1 MSKPLSYYADLV
13 KNANTDDLASRV
25 QRQRQAYLNSINT
38 GGTQESAPIPVR
50 QQVSL
55 PGVTNN
61 QLSNA
66 ILMPNNVQV
75 KANQELMM
83 QGLQPA
89 YLGQA
94 PTVTQEQPLSD
105 PTGLHRIAS
114 GASGVVKSMAATIPM
129 FVDTTAQTL
138 ENRSKDSQ
146 NHFYRDAYKEYQNL
160 YNLVEDYKKKNPDSV
175 RTVTKQDPTDP
186 RGVRQIT
193 ETEYSSQ
200 LQALM
205 NQLKDKETFMNL
217 QRDTTPV
224 ASNSLGME
232 MYRDA
237 NKDKEYA
244 LQGLDET
251 GRFIGSTLMSIGQNA
266 LTLPFAAVNPLVPL
280 GMMSANAASDRMGEL
295 NEQRVSAGEA
305 LGRGV
310 LAGGIEAATEK
321 VSLENL
327 LDIAKTAPKSLKEAV
342 VRTLQQSG
350 TEASEEAVSYALNA
364 LADYAADDPEAEFN
378 IRGLLESS
386 LGGALSGGLM
396 GGGANLVGYAKGQ
409 NVASFDESKPAIAL
423 PVGEQ
428 LTEHQGGIP
437 NLPSQQ
443 INSQNEFKQ
452 PSIPF
457 AKQQTK
463 AIPLAP
469 DYAAQLIGQDTYNTL
484 QQIAQKANTT
494 VSIVQGKGYNG
505 YYQDGRIYINANSD
519 KPVLTTMKH
528 ELTHHL
534 ETSEYYNALQ
544 QMMMNEYSKTSKHGV
559 DKLVEAIQEDYAN
572 YGVNLSNE
580 DARHEFAAKYVE
592 EKLFTDEASVKKL
605 YQEQPNLFKRV
616 YEWIKDT
623 IKYVRSS
630 KEQRALMDIEKLYVK
645 AMNDTSQRDTFKS
658 SNTSY
663 SFDNKSF
670 NDIVNQDNVIR
681 MEDGTYAFKVDFEM
695 NQGNTLTQK
704 NVRDI
709 IKSLGPQIVT
719 LDGDVINI
727 TSPGASEYVY
737 GTSSKSMYADTL
749 NKKMNL
755 AGSLEDAI
763 KTSNYEYTENNIKQT
778 GKSGLLAPDGF
789 DKRTARIIDKSGNAY
804 ELNLVIGINQNTRSP
819 YFGKNFYDVSN
830 IKTSALKSVSAKGS
844 TLHSADVTNNISN
857 NSESVKTDM
866 QIALEKAG
874 LIDSNVKQ
882 SIGKSLSEH
891 DTNRSKLE
899 ERVSGDD
906 LLDAQDLIE
915 EIKAVN
921 GDIDENGYVTVYHRT
936 NAENAKRIKATKSMV
951 AKEDGLFFSTK
962 ENGQNEGYGDTV
974 IKLSIPV
981 EKLMLDDLFYDEA
994 HLRLPLGNKR
1004 KLYVGD
1010 YLSDVRQSMGK
1021 TLSEYEQLLSDQKG
1035 NSKTIEHSNNVSEKT
1050 RTIQDAERRSLT
1062 QLSKQIQDVFGISR
1076 SDVNNELKADVLKLK
1091 EAIQTTGKIDSEMAD
1106 VLFDKAW
1113 NLGQSRDTT
1122 MYELY
1127 PELSTSIKEAGLD
1140 IDLAKRALGATAY
1153 NDYRFEAKKL
1163 VGMQKGGRSI
1173 DSYYN
1178 ELANTYPE
1186 LFDESVN
1193 NEADQLYAIL
1203 NVADELQPR
1212 NKSLNDTDAKLYKEG
1227 YRQDFHKALNDYLT
1241 AMERYQSISNENKV
1255 KSTLAETMSYDEYN
1269 SLMSQ
1274 INGLERDYN
1283 RVMREPFTQKEKTY
1297 ADLISKGQL
1306 DYADVKN
1313 ANIDNI
1319 RKIVEV
1325 KQPLEKARKAK
1336 SEYRKSIK
1344 NNRIEKAKRFIESMP
1359 MWKEKKQGFL
1369 YSMETAERNILD
1381 VVGNNDEG
1389 KAMNEAYITPIHI
1402 SEAARNKFMNFYRDR
1417 IRNLNLT
1424 SKESE
1429 VVQRYGEGDMSAE
1442 DVVKFGFDL
1451 DKINHAVEEF
1461 KGVYSELLNKMN
1473 EVLVKNG
1480 YNPIQARENYFPHFL
1495 EQNDGTLETIK
1506 RLLNPKNDLDN
1517 LGTSLAGITET
1528 FRPGK
1533 QFFANTLQRH
1543 SDKTVFDAVRGFDNY
1558 IDGVSNVI
1566 YHTDNIQNL
1575 RALEETIRYQNSDE
1589 GIKARIDE
1597 INNDGELSEDERQSR
1612 INELFRDK
1620 GTTGKFGEFV
1630 SWLNRYTNNLAG
1642 KKSVEDRTWEYNM
1655 GRGMYRLS
1663 KNLSN
1668 KVAGNMVAINPS
1680 SWATNFIPI
1689 AQATGECSPQNIS
1702 KAMYDV
1708 VTNKVVSDDFN
1719 ARSTFMTNRL
1729 GSENLYK
1736 TNMQKII
1743 DKLSSPMQ
1751 LIDNF
1756 TSEVVTRAKY
1766 YQNLENGMTETEAM
1780 KNADAYAAGLIA
1792 DRSKGAMP
1800 TLFNIKN
1807 PITKAFTQFQLEQNN
1822 QLRYLFKD
1830 LPRAKQDEAV
1840 KALLIALFSMAG
1852 SQWLFNNV
1860 YEAFFGRRP
1869 ALDPID
1875 MAFNTWGVLN
1885 DSDLKNSEKA
1895 TTIMKDVGG
1904 EVPFIGGLLGGGR
1917 LPINGAIPTKP
1928 SQLLDIMDPE
1938 MDDRKKLDVLYN
1950 QLIKPASYFV
1960 LPFGAG
1966 QLNKTG
1972 KGLHDFVQ
1980 GAAYQYTDDG
1990 DKLKY
1995 TIDQNP
2001 LNFARGLI
2009 GGSSAFPEARDY
2021 WEGDYKTLSVKDT
2034 DTFQLLKETLDN
2046 KTALE
2051 KVYELKAIESLKDEN
2066 GKSIVNSKSYYV
2078 KEAIDKLPIS
2088 DVEKQELYN
2097 KYGVSKTVQDMDKSA
2112 YEAYRKKIE
2121 KEMRGSK

>member
-1 MSKPLSYYADLV
+1 MARTNQEYLAMLKSIDTDKAGREYRQKLAAAQQRMQ
-13 KNANTDDLASRV
+13 NNTTQSV
-25 QRQRQAYLNSINT
+25 ETNQ
-38 GGTQESAPIPVR
+38 GGTQQSAPIPVR

-75 KANQELMM
+75 KANQAMIQ

-89 YLGQA
+89 YLGQS
-94 PTVTQEQPLSD
+94 PTVTQEQQLPD
-105 PTGLHRIAS
+105 PTALQRIGS
-114 GASGVVKSMAATIPM
+114 GTTGVVKSMAATIPM

-138 ENRSKDSQ
+138 ENRGQDSQ

-160 YNLVEDYKKKNPDSV
+160 YNLIEDYKMKNPDSV
-175 RTVTKQDPTDP
+175 RTVTKQDSTDP

-193 ETEYSSQ
+193 ETEYSPQ

-205 NQLKDKETFMNL
+205 NQLKEKEVYMNL

-224 ASNSLGME
+224 ASDSLGME

-244 LQGLDET
+244 LQGLDAT
-251 GRFIGSTLMSIGQNA
+251 GRFIGSTFMSVGQNA
-266 LTLPFAAVNPLVPL
+266 LTLPFASVNPALSL

-321 VSLENL
+321 VSIENL

-350 TEASEEAVSYALNA
+350 TEASEEALSYALNA

-396 GGGANLVGYAKGQ
+396 GGAANLVGYAKGR
-409 NVASFDESKPAIAL
+409 NAVSFDEAKPTVTL
-423 PVGEQ
+423 PLGQ
-428 LTEHQGGIP
+428 PLTEQQNNVPILNNQQVNNQNGFSDVNQDISLEKVPVQP
-437 NLPSQQ
+437 NGETGSLDSQQ
-443 INSQNEFKQ
+443 
-452 PSIPF
+452 PLIPF

-469 DYAAQLIGQDTYNTL
+469 QYAAQLIGQDTYNTL

-494 VSIVQGKGYNG
+494 VSIIQGTGYDG

-544 QMMMNEYSKTSKHGV
+544 QMMTTEYAKTSKHGV
-559 DKLVEAIQEDYAN
+559 DKLVEAIQDDYAN
-572 YGVNLSNE
+572 YGVDLSNE
-580 DARHEFAAKYVE
+580 DARHEFVAKYVE
-592 EKLFTDEASVKKL
+592 EKLFTDEASIKKL

-645 AMNDTSQRDTFKS
+645 AMNDTAKNYVTDVNGNKVAYSINKTFSEQVDEVLNGTFDKSNLLYVRDTNEIMKQV
-658 SNTSY
+658 
-663 SFDNKSF
+663 FDNDYPVLMTPKHVETTYYSEGKYNDANYHDLGEIIKQVPDALDNPIMVVQSWIKPDNAVFITELKDKYGNNLIVPIDVDTKGKYNNAFIDSNILNTIYEKNNLPDILSLLNVNDVLYIDNSKSRQF
-670 NDIVNQDNVIR
+670 
-681 MEDGTYAFKVDFEM
+681 FL
-695 NQGNTLTQK
+695 NQGLQLPNILKLNGFIHSVRKSNQ
-704 NVRDI
+704 NV
-709 IKSLGPQIVT
+709 
-719 LDGDVINI
+719 
-727 TSPGASEYVY
+727 
-737 GTSSKSMYADTL
+737 
-749 NKKMNL
+749 
-755 AGSLEDAI
+755 
-763 KTSNYEYTENNIKQT
+763 NYETT
-778 GKSGLLAPDGF
+778 GNF
-789 DKRTARIIDKSGNAY
+789 
-804 ELNLVIGINQNTRSP
+804 
-819 YFGKNFYDVSN
+819 KN
-830 IKTSALKSVSAKGS
+830 
-844 TLHSADVTNNISN
+844 
-857 NSESVKTDM
+857 DM
-866 QIALEKAG
+866 QVALEKA
-874 LIDSNVKQ
+874 LEDAKLSNLNGKQ
-882 SIGKSLSEH
+882 SIGKSL
-891 DTNRSKLE
+891 
-899 ERVSGDD
+899 
-906 LLDAQDLIE
+906 A
-915 EIKAVN
+915 
-921 GDIDENGYVTVYHRT
+921 
-936 NAENAKRIKATKSMV
+936 
-951 AKEDGLFFSTK
+951 
-962 ENGQNEGYGDTV
+962 
-974 IKLSIPV
+974 
-981 EKLMLDDLFYDEA
+981 
-994 HLRLPLGNKR
+994 
-1004 KLYVGD
+1004 
-1010 YLSDVRQSMGK
+1010 
-1021 TLSEYEQLLSDQKG
+1021 EYEQLLDGRSSIDKG
-1035 NSKTIEHSNNVSEKT
+1035 DAQPSSLNENVSGKSKK
-1050 RTIQDAERRSLT
+1050 IQDAEKRSFM
-1062 QLSKQIQDVFGISR
+1062 QLSKQIQNVFGISR
-1076 SDVNNELKADVLKLK
+1076 SDVNNELKADVLQLK
-1091 EAIQTTGKIDSEMAD
+1091 DSIQTTGRIDSKMAD

-1113 NLGQSRDTT
+1113 NLGESRDTT
-1122 MYELY
+1122 MYDLY
-1127 PELSTSIKEAGLD
+1127 PELSTSIKEAGID
-1140 IDLAKRALGATAY
+1140 IDLAKRALGKSAY
-1153 NDYRFEAKKL
+1153 NDYRYEAKKL

-1178 ELANTYPE
+1178 ELSNTYPE

-1203 NVADELQPR
+1203 DVANELQPR
-1212 NKSLNDTDAKLYKEG
+1212 NKALNDTDAKLYKEG
-1227 YRQDFHKALNDYLT
+1227 YKQDFHKALNKYLAT
-1241 AMERYQSISNENKV
+1241 MERFQNISNENKPKETPAV
-1255 KSTLAETMSYDEYN
+1255 TMSFEEYKD
-1269 SLMSQ
+1269 LMSQ
-1274 INGLERDYN
+1274 IDGLERDYN

-1297 ADLISKGQL
+1297 ADLISKGKL

-1325 KQPLEKARKAK
+1325 KQPLDQARQAK
-1336 SEYRKSIK
+1336 SDYRKSVKSERLKKAAEFVK
-1344 NNRIEKAKRFIESMP
+1344 NMV
-1359 MWKEKKQGFL
+1359 MWKEKKQGFQ

-1389 KAMNEAYITPIHI
+1389 IAMKEEYITPIHI
-1402 SEAARNKFMNFYRDR
+1402 AEAARNKFMNFYRER
-1417 IRNLNLT
+1417 IKNLNLT

-1442 DVVKFGFDL
+1442 DVVNNGFDL

-1461 KGVYSELLNKMN
+1461 KTVYSELLNKMN
-1473 EVLVKNG
+1473 EVLVRNG
-1480 YNPIQARENYFPHFL
+1480 YNPIEARENYFPHFM
-1495 EQNDGTLETIK
+1495 EQDNGTLETIK

-1533 QFFANTLQRH
+1533 QFFANALQRH
-1543 SDKTVFDAVRGFDNY
+1543 SDKTVYDAVRGFDNY
-1558 IDGVSNVI
+1558 VDGVSNVI
-1566 YHTDNIQNL
+1566 FHTDNIQNL

-1620 GTTGKFGEFV
+1620 ETTGKFGGFV
-1630 SWLNRYTNNLAG
+1630 SWLNRYTNDLAG

-1736 TNMQKII
+1736 TDMQKII

-1751 LIDNF
+1751 MIDNF

-1766 YQNLENGMTETEAM
+1766 YQNLEKGMTDIDAM

-1800 TLFNIKN
+1800 TMFNIKN

-1885 DSDLKNSEKA
+1885 DPDLKNSEKA
-1895 TTIMKDVGG
+1895 TTIIKDVGG

-1917 LPINGAIPTKP
+1917 LPINGAIPTDPAK
-1928 SQLLDIMDPE
+1928 LLDIMDPE

-2009 GGSSAFPEARDY
+2009 GGSSAFPEAREY
-2021 WEGDYKTLSVKDT
+2021 WDGEYKTLSVKDT
-2034 DTFQLLKETLDN
+2034 DTFQLLKDTLGN

-2066 GKSIVNSKSYYV
+2066 GKSIANSKSYYV

-2088 DVEKQELYN
+2088 DAEKQDLYD
-2097 KYGVSKTVQDMDKSA
+2097 KYGVSKTVQDMDKST
-2112 YEAYRKKIE
+2112 YDAYRKKIE
-2121 KEMRGSK
+2121 KEMQGSK